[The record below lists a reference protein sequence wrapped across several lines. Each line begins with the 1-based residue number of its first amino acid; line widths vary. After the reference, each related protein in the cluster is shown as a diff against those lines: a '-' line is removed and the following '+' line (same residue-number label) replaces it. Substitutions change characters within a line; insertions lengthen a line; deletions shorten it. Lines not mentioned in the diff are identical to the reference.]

1 MQRLTTYK
9 DVSINDFIVALV
21 DKDVGVN
28 EETRVTV
35 NSVYKIIGFN
45 NSNRIGFYAEFT
57 DNYISPSR
65 NFGIVYT
72 SQVCLFRKA
81 YKNEEKLCK
90 D

>member
-1 MQRLTTYK
+1 MQKLTKHT
-9 DVSINDFIVALV
+9 DVITNDFIVALA
-21 DKDVGVN
+21 DKDIGVN

-57 DNYISPSR
+57 EGYKSPSKH
-65 NFGIVYT
+65 FGIVYT
-72 SQVCLFRKA
+72 SQINLFRKA